1 METQT
6 DIVQLETMISDFES
20 LIGVKKIH
28 KISNP
33 QLDKIFDLADE
44 MLADDLQA
52 SKLFIELFGLDSSG
66 FETSQWYKNSSPSG

>member
-33 QLDKIFDLADE
+33 Q
-44 MLADDLQA
+44 
-52 SKLFIELFGLDSSG
+52 
-66 FETSQWYKNSSPSG
+66 

>member
-44 MLADDLQA
+44 MLADDP
-52 SKLFIELFGLDSSG
+52 
-66 FETSQWYKNSSPSG
+66 N